1 MGFEP
6 DEELTEILAR
16 FRGFVDEQLIPL
28 EPKLLTEGFV
38 ACLPELAE
46 KRREA
51 KARGLWAPHLPEEH
65 GGMGLS
71 LMRFAY
77 VSEALGR
84 TPIGHYCVNSQAPD
98 VGNMELLLEHGTPA
112 QKERFLA
119 PLLTGE
125 TRSCFAMTEPMH
137 AGSNPVWMSTT
148 ARADGADFVIN
159 GRKWFTT
166 SADGADF
173 TIVMAVTDEG
183 AETHARASQI
193 LVPLDRPGFRIV
205 RNISVMG
212 HPGGDWASHA
222 EVEFDDVRVPRA
234 NLLGPQG
241 AGFKLAQA
249 RLGPGRIHHAMRW
262 MGICDRAFEL
272 MCRRAATREI
282 APGKPLGSKQLVQ
295 AMVAES
301 RAEINA
307 ARLSVLHTAEQ
318 IDRHG
323 AFGAKNEISLIKFY
337 AAGVLQRVLDRALQV
352 HGALGMT
359 DDTPLAFWYR
369 EERAARLY
377 DGPDEVHKI
386 SVAKRILRS
395 YGMPR

>member
-6 DEELTEILAR
+6 SDGLKEVLLK
-16 FRGFVDEQLIPL
+16 FRRFVDEELIPL
-28 EPKLLTEGFV
+28 EPEVLNQGFV
-38 ACLPELAE
+38 ANLPALEE
-46 KRREA
+46 KRALA
-51 KARGLWAPHLPEEH
+51 KERGLWAPFLPQDQ

-71 LMRFAY
+71 LMEFAW

-84 TPIGHYCVNSQAPD
+84 TPIGHYTFNAQAPD
-98 VGNMELLLEHGTPA
+98 VGNMELLMAHGTEA
-112 QKERFLA
+112 QKARFLA
-119 PLLTGE
+119 PLVTGA

-148 ARADGADFVIN
+148 ARADGDDYVID
-159 GRKWFTT
+159 GDKWFTT
-166 SADGADF
+166 AADGADF
-173 TIVMAVTDEG
+173 TIVMAVTDPD
-183 AETHARASQI
+183 ADTHARASQI
-193 LVPLDRPGFRIV
+193 LVPLDTPGFSIL

-212 HPGGDWASHA
+212 HSGGGWASHS
-222 EVEFDDVRVPRA
+222 EVRFDGVRVPRTH
-234 NLLGPQG
+234 LLGEEG
-241 AGFKLAQA
+241 GGFKLAQA

-262 MGICDRAFEL
+262 MGICSRAFDL
-272 MCRRAATREI
+272 MCTRAATREI
-282 APGKPLGSKQLVQ
+282 SPGVPLGSKQLVQ
-295 AMVAES
+295 AMIADS
-301 RAEINA
+301 RAEIDA

-323 AFGAKNEISLIKFY
+323 PFGAKNEISLIKFF
-337 AAGVLQRVLDRALQV
+337 AANVLQRVVDRALQV

-359 DDTPLAFWYR
+359 DDTPLAYWYR

-395 YGMPR
+395 YGMGR